1 MNFLDQLTDLAK
13 MVSMNME
20 TPKDWYES
28 IRDAFGDVDE
38 FLPRS
43 GVGRRLT
50 DAAADKFMR
59 QGMRLLERFVGDREP
74 RTAKDRKKRR
84 ILEAATK
91 LFIEQGYRKTSMDEV
106 AREAG
111 VAKGTVYLYFK
122 TKADLLVHAIGL
134 EKLRYVG
141 DVMEI
146 LSADVHPRERLREY
160 LRAAFVLVVQ
170 MPLVSRLMTGDREL
184 LVALEDYGMAGGFSP
199 VDIQSAFMAF
209 LVRRAA
215 PDARWSSEEIEDRAR
230 VLLGLMYASG
240 FIDDERLRGGMSEE
254 RFAGLLADMLVDGI
268 AAPPGSTK
276 GGDR

>member
-1 MNFLDQLTDLAK
+1 

-20 TPKDWYES
+20 TPRDWYLS
-28 IRDAFGDVDE
+28 IKEAFGDVDD
-38 FLPRS
+38 FLPKS
-43 GVGRRLT
+43 GAGRRLT

-59 QGMRLLERFVGDREP
+59 QGMRLLERFVGEREP
-74 RTAKDRKKRR
+74 RTPKERKKRR

-91 LFIEQGYRKTSMDEV
+91 LFIEQGYRKTSVDEV

-111 VAKGTVYLYFK
+111 VAKGTVYLYYK
-122 TKADLLVHAIGL
+122 TKADLLMHAIGL
-134 EKLRYVG
+134 EKLHYVG
-141 DVMEI
+141 EVMEI
-146 LSADVHPRERLREY
+146 LRSDAHPRERLREY

-170 MPLVSRLMTGDREL
+170 MPLVSRLMSGDREL
-184 LVALEDYGMAGGFSP
+184 LVALDDYGIGGGFSP
-199 VDIQSAFMAF
+199 IDIQAAFMAF

-215 PDARWSSEEIEDRAR
+215 PDARWSSQEVEDRAK

-240 FIDDERLRGGMSEE
+240 FIDDERLRGGMSVE

-268 AAPPGSTK
+268 APVGSEN

>member
-1 MNFLDQLTDLAK
+1 

-20 TPKDWYES
+20 TPKDWFLLVKE
-28 IRDAFGDVDE
+28 AFGDVDE

-43 GVGRRLT
+43 GASRRLT
-50 DAAADKFMR
+50 DAAADKVFR
-59 QGMRLLERFVGDREP
+59 NGMRLLEKFVGEREP
-74 RTAKDRKKRR
+74 RTAKQRKKRR
-84 ILEAATK
+84 ILESATR
-91 LFIEQGYRKTSMDEV
+91 LFIDQGYRKTSIDEV

-111 VAKGTVYLYFK
+111 VAKGTVYLYFSSK
-122 TKADLLVHAIGL
+122 PDLLVHAIAL
-134 EKLRYVG
+134 EKLHYVG

-146 LSADVHPRERLREY
+146 LGADIHPRERLREY

-170 MPLVSRLMTGDREL
+170 MPLLSRLMSGDREL
-184 LVALEDYGMAGGFSP
+184 LTALEDYGMTSGFSP
-199 VDIQSAFMAF
+199 IDIQAAFMAF

-215 PDARWSSEEIEDRAR
+215 PGARWSKDEIEDRAK

-240 FIDDERLRGGMSEE
+240 FIDDERLRGGMSVE

-268 AAPPGSTK
+268 APVGSTN